1 MLQFG
6 ENKAYVH
13 NEAISEQLR
22 HAQRHSAKFLF
33 WMLSFEFHEKT
44 FGNQNYAFVLVK
56 NEMNIFLLI
65 LLSRN

>member
-22 HAQRHSAKFLF
+22 HAQDTRPNFCFGCYHLNFMKKLSAIK
-33 WMLSFEFHEKT
+33 
-44 FGNQNYAFVLVK
+44 NYAFVLVK